1 MSSVARAMRSL
12 RFEGVTRVQTV
23 SISVVTLVV
32 SALFAYGAITTD
44 GFLTTQNFK
53 AILTATSFVGIIAV
67 GMTAIMLSGNLFSLS
82 LGTTAAVTAMFFLY
96 ALQFG
101 LGLAIV
107 LTLSLGVLIVGL
119 QGIVVG
125 LWGANPIIVTIG
137 AGGLQEGVALWVSGG
152 HSLLPTTSDT
162 SYLHLA
168 RPVLGVPFG
177 IYVFFT
183 LAALVE
189 MILRKSRFGHK
200 TFLMGGNRT
209 AARAAAF
216 PITLITG
223 GVFAIA
229 GFCTATAGVLI
240 GAVSANG
247 SLLLSGTYTYDAIA
261 ATLVGGNAVT
271 GGRGSVV
278 RTVIGAVFIAT
289 VSDMLLLRG
298 YGTGI
303 QILVKGLIVV
313 VVVAL
318 MNLGRIWSS

>member
-1 MSSVARAMRSL
+1 VPQDPRLGRL
-12 RFEGVTRVQTV
+12 EGVVRVQTA
-23 SISVVTLVV
+23 SVAAVALVV
-32 SALFAYGAITTD
+32 SALLAYGAVTTD
-44 GFLTTQNFK
+44 GFLTLANFK

-67 GMTAIMLSGNLFSLS
+67 GMTVIMLSGNLFSLS

-107 LTLSLGVLIVGL
+107 LTLGLGALIVGL

-125 LWGANPIIVTIG
+125 AWGANPIIVTIG

-152 HSLLPTTSDT
+152 HSLLPPTGET

-168 RPVLGVPFG
+168 RPVLGIPFG
-177 IYVFFT
+177 IYVFFV
-183 LAALVE
+183 LAVITEAV
-189 MILRKSRFGHK
+189 LRETRFGRE
-200 TFLMGGNRT
+200 TFLMGENRG
-209 AARAAAF
+209 AARAAAL
-216 PITLITG
+216 PITLITV

-240 GAVSANG
+240 GAATANG

-261 ATLVGGNAVT
+261 AALVGGNAVT

-278 RTVIGAVFIAT
+278 RTVIGAISIAT

-298 YGTGI
+298 YSTGI

-313 VVVAL
+313 IVVVL
-318 MNLGRIWSS
+318 MNLGRIWNR